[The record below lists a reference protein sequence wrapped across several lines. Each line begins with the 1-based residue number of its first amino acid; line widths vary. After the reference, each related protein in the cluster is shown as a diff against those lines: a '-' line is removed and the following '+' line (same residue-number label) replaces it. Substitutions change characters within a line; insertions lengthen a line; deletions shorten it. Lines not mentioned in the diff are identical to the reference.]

1 MYLNQQLWGDIS
13 PHNDISRQEIINNV
27 QQILNSTFSNKY
39 KTTIHEFQE
48 RLNFA
53 CPYCGDSTKD
63 EAKVRGNLYFSTQQY
78 HCFNC
83 GKHTSIFNFFKK
95 FLPSVSIK
103 YDQYN
108 KYTTTNINV
117 IHKKN
122 EFNILDSD
130 FIKKYAIPK
139 YILLKNMNWQNI
151 ENSKGE
157 YYINFRLI
165 KDNNKSKFAYDSKYN
180 AIIILNI
187 DDEENVIGLQIRPI
201 VRSKGKSNFFTYN
214 LSKLYTKIYPDIY
227 LKSKEEVIIIDAIS
241 TVFGILQ
248 VNFSDTITIF
258 EGPFDAL
265 MFKNSIATAGAL
277 KHLPFSAENIRYWYD
292 NDKTGIKKSFECLE
306 SGKLVFMWSKYWED
320 LGFELN
326 IKDLNELM
334 IYCKKNNINI
344 LDFNKY
350 FSNDKI
356 DAIYV

>member
-1 MYLNQQLWGDIS
+1 MYLNQLSWGDQI
-13 PHNDISRQEIINNV
+13 PHDNISRYEIINNV
-27 QQILNSTFSNKY
+27 QQILNSRFSNKY
-39 KTTIHEFQE
+39 KTEIHEFQE

-63 EAKVRGNLYFSTQQY
+63 DAKVRGNLYFGTQQY

-83 GKHTSIFNFFKK
+83 GKHASIFNFFKK
-95 FLPSVSIK
+95 FLPNINTK
-103 YDQYN
+103 YDN
-108 KYTTTNINV
+108 YTNYTKDTNI
-117 IHKKN
+117 IQKKTQ
-122 EFNILDSD
+122 FNILDLN

-139 YILLKNMNWQNI
+139 QILLKNMNWQNI

-165 KDNNKSKFAYDSKYN
+165 KDNIKNKFAYDSKYN

-187 DDEENVIGLQIRPI
+187 DNEENVIGLQIRPI
-201 VRSKGKSNFFTYN
+201 TRNKGKSRFFTYN
-214 LSKLYTKIYPDIY
+214 LSKLYNKIYPNIY
-227 LKSKEEVIIIDAIS
+227 LKSKEEISIIDAIS
-241 TVFGILQ
+241 TVFGILEI
-248 VNFSDTITIF
+248 NFSNIITIF

-265 MFKNSIATAGAL
+265 MFNNSIATAGAL
-277 KHLPFSAENIRYWYD
+277 KHLPFSAENTRYWYD

-306 SGKLVFMWSKYWED
+306 SGKLVFMWSKYWQD

-334 IYCKKNNINI
+334 IYSKKNNIKI
-344 LDFNKY
+344 LDFNNY